1 MKTIISRLAPATGL
15 VAGVILPAQVL
26 YNQIKIDLQ
35 TTLPNFAEPASDD
48 AGLLVAS
55 GRSS

>member
-15 VAGVILPAQVL
+15 AAGVILPAQVL

-35 TTLPNFAEPASDD
+35 TTLLPFAQSASND
-48 AGLLVAS
+48 AGHLVVI